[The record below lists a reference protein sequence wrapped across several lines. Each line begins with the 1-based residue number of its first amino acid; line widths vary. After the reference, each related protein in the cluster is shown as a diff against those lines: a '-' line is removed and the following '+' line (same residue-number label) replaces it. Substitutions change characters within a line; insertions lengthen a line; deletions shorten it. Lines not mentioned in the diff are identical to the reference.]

1 MSTRSHIG
9 IQNDDLTITSIYCHF
24 DGYPSG
30 VGLDLFNYYQDKE
43 KVKELIS
50 FGMIRSVEKD
60 VKEVF
65 AYHKDRGEAFEQMY
79 HESLMDYQDFYKK
92 DTHIEYIY
100 LYINNRYVNFDNS
113 WMTYDLQHEEWVK
126 LTKEYCNEN

>member
-24 DGYPSG
+24 DGYPSR

-43 KVKELIS
+43 KVKKLLS
-50 FGMIRSVEKD
+50 FGMIRSVEEDIK
-60 VKEVF
+60 KVF
-65 AYHKDRGEAFEQMY
+65 AYHKDGGEEFWQAQ
-79 HESLMDYQDFYKK
+79 HKSIKDYENFQKEDIG
-92 DTHIEYIY
+92 IEYIY
-100 LYINNRYVNFDNS
+100 LYINNR
-113 WMTYDLQHEEWVK
+113 WITYDLENEEWVK